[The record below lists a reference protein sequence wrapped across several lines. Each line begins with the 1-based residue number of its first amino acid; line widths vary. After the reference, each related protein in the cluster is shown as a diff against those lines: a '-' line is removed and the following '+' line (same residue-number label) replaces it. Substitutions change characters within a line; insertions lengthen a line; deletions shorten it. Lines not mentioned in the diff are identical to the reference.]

1 MKQTAPTFYD
11 VRAWVVWLLSTTVLI
26 FMVRNPLY
34 TLLILFAVQI
44 VAAVHGIVVRHTFR
58 ISLWRWGTVIVSLS
72 TLFNMMSVHVGQT
85 VLFTLPDSW
94 PLIGGDITAEAAVF
108 GASNGLLLVTL
119 LATFLAFNQI
129 APVHELIRLV
139 PSSLRDL
146 GIVILIAITYVPE
159 TQRHLQK
166 IRQAQAIRGHE
177 VRGWRDW
184 RPLILP
190 LLIGGL
196 ERAMGLAEAM
206 VARGY
211 GATAESSQSLRAQLM
226 LVVGLLAGLGGWV
239 SALWIGWPGWL
250 LMGVGAL
257 LVIGIV
263 WWQSRHIAHTDYRQ
277 RPWRRI
283 DSALLLMALCPFLLI
298 SIAGGF
304 PATYS
309 PYPLWQWP
317 PFDLWLG
324 AAVSCIALPAVLPPP
339 MSESKP
345 A

>member
-1 MKQTAPTFYD
+1 MTHSTLTLYD
-11 VRAWVVWLLSTTVLI
+11 IHAWVVWLISTTILI
-26 FMVRNPLY
+26 LMARNPLY
-34 TLLILFAVQI
+34 TILILFAVQI
-44 VAAVHGIVVRHTFR
+44 VAAVHGVVVNHAFR
-58 ISLWRWGTVIVSLS
+58 ISLWRWGVLIVTLS
-72 TLFNMMSVHVGQT
+72 TLFNLISVHVGET
-85 VLFTLPDSW
+85 VLFALPDSW
-94 PLIGGDITAEAAVF
+94 PLVGGDITAEAAVY

-211 GATAESSQSLRAQLM
+211 GATAERSQSLKAQLV
-226 LVVGLLAGLGGWV
+226 LVMGLLAGLGGWV

-250 LMGVGAL
+250 LMGVGVL
-257 LVIGIV
+257 LVVGIV
-263 WWQSRHIAHTDYRQ
+263 WWQSRQIAHTDYRQ

-283 DSALLLMALCPFLLI
+283 DSALLLMALIPFLFI
-298 SIAGGF
+298 IVAGGF
-304 PATYS
+304 PAAYS

-317 PFDLWLG
+317 PFDLWVG
-324 AAVSCIALPAVLPPP
+324 AAVSGIALPAALPPP
-339 MSESKP
+339 MHKRKP